1 MAANNAPEHPLQW
14 LWDKQKAF
22 EEGDKASELQL
33 YEKEMLR
40 AYDPKDYDL
49 TSLSAY
55 VTFEGYEKDVEEF
68 EHRIVYIIKSLKK
81 KSYDDINEINHI
93 TQFSMG
99 KTPLRMLV
107 EDGRREFKQR
117 IPLIR
122 WLCER
127 GGVVNLEEDQT
138 LESLTDEPEVLEIL
152 KTCAKAG
159 GKRKTR
165 RPRTR
170 RRTVKRKKT
179 RRTR

>member
-22 EEGDKASELQL
+22 EEGDKASKLQL

-55 VTFEGYEKDVEEF
+55 VTFEGDEKDVEEF

-81 KSYDDINEINHI
+81 NNINEI
-93 TQFSMG
+93 TQYSFG
-99 KTPLRMLV
+99 KTPLRMLI

-117 IPLIR
+117 ISLIR

-127 GGVVNLEEDQT
+127 GGMVNLEEDET
-138 LESLTDEPEVLEIL
+138 VESLTDEPEVLEIL

-165 RPRTR
+165 RSR
-170 RRTVKRKKT
+170 RSRTVKRKKT
-179 RRTR
+179 RRTKHF